1 MYKTKGNLNRHLQ
14 YECGR
19 EPTLQCPLCEVQTKH
34 KSSMKRHIE
43 NRHPGYECAFIETLQ

>member
-19 EPTLQCPLCEVQTKH
+19 DPALQCPLCDVQTKH

-43 NRHPGYECAFIETLQ
+43 NRHPGYECAFTETL